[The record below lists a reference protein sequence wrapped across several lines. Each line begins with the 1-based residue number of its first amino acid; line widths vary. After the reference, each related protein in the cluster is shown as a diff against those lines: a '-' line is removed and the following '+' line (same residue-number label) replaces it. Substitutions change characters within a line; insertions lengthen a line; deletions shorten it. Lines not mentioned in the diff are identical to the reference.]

1 MKNKVYLKKHLLLII
16 VIIIIFS
23 ISFII
28 LRNYEYQIYLKET
41 NYKINNLIYLLKD
54 YNISNE
60 EITNVL
66 SNNNYNES
74 YSNELG
80 IFLNKEN
87 IIFNI
92 DSEYKKITYINLS
105 LILVVIILIILV
117 FIHYNKKK
125 DKELEKITKCIK
137 RINNEDYK
145 LEIENYEEGE
155 LSILR
160 SELAKTTLMLKSIA
174 SNSVNDKINLKN
186 YLEDISHQI
195 KTPLTSIL
203 INLDNLIDNP
213 NIDNI
218 TKEEFLRDIKRDVN
232 NIEFLVLALLKLS
245 KFDTN
250 TIKYNRENIKV
261 LDLINESVNNISNLA
276 DLKNI
281 KIITNGKKD
290 ININCD
296 FKWQVEAITN
306 IIKNAVEYAN
316 RDTVINIDYEK
327 NKIYTMINIKN
338 EGKEIKKE
346 ELKHLFER
354 FYHGNSSVGFGIGL
368 NLAKAIIE
376 KDNGNISVTSK
387 DNITIFTIKY
397 FNNML

>member
-1 MKNKVYLKKHLLLII
+1 MKNKVYLKKHLLLIL

-105 LILVVIILIILV
+105 LILAVIILIILV

-174 SNSVNDKINLKN
+174 SIVLM
-186 YLEDISHQI
+186 I
-195 KTPLTSIL
+195 KL
-203 INLDNLIDNP
+203 I
-213 NIDNI
+213 
-218 TKEEFLRDIKRDVN
+218 
-232 NIEFLVLALLKLS
+232 
-245 KFDTN
+245 
-250 TIKYNRENIKV
+250 
-261 LDLINESVNNISNLA
+261 
-276 DLKNI
+276 
-281 KIITNGKKD
+281 
-290 ININCD
+290 
-296 FKWQVEAITN
+296 
-306 IIKNAVEYAN
+306 
-316 RDTVINIDYEK
+316 
-327 NKIYTMINIKN
+327 
-338 EGKEIKKE
+338 
-346 ELKHLFER
+346 
-354 FYHGNSSVGFGIGL
+354 
-368 NLAKAIIE
+368 
-376 KDNGNISVTSK
+376 
-387 DNITIFTIKY
+387 
-397 FNNML
+397 